1 MGWARE
7 HRGLVWVLAVQ
18 AVVAL
23 VFAFTRV
30 VDADE
35 GFYLAATQRVSDGLI
50 PHVNFFYPQSPLFP
64 LIFAPLGGWGMESL
78 QLLRVLAVLASLG
91 LTALCYRF
99 IETTGGSRETATI
112 AAVLVAING
121 LALTWHS
128 VFKPYAF
135 IDLLI
140 FGAFY
145 LTFARGDEKPGFGRV
160 FWITAL
166 VALATN
172 LRSVMLILLP
182 VLLYYLFTRARRQG
196 ASTGKMT
203 LAALAGMAL
212 PSLPALWIAVSAP
225 AQFLFNNLGFHLQR
239 EPIEPF
245 SALALH
251 KLAVLGK
258 FLALPQTILLLG
270 AALASWLLIR
280 QKLET
285 APQWLKPAGLV
296 AFALILVYLVPTPV
310 HLQYFQQTIPYLA
323 LLTIPCAAFVL
334 RESKLRLILR
344 SAGLLYLVGLLP
356 FVMLFILSPR
366 EQDQRFEWTQL
377 KTVVGKIESQSQPE
391 DTVLSEWAG
400 YAALAR
406 RPQLPGSE
414 HVGFHFPLKI
424 SESEFG
430 QMHLLTTAAINS
442 ALAARRPELV
452 IVDYQVYPEWREALE
467 ANYHAADSSEW
478 TYIYKRNAASL

>member
-7 HRGLVWVLAVQ
+7 HRGLVWVLAAQ
-18 AVVAL
+18 ALAAL

-35 GFYLAATQRVSDGLI
+35 GFYLAAAQRVSDGLV
-50 PHVNFFYPQSPLFP
+50 PHVDFFYPQSPLFP
-64 LIFAPLGGWGMESL
+64 MIFAPLGGWGMESL

-91 LTALCYRF
+91 LTTLCYRF
-99 IETTGGSRETATI
+99 VTKTSGNREVAVVTA
-112 AAVLVAING
+112 ALVAING

-135 IDLLI
+135 IDVLI
-140 FGAFY
+140 FAAFY
-145 LTFARGDEKPGFGRV
+145 LTFVRGDEKPGSGRV
-160 FWITAL
+160 FWIMALTAL
-166 VALATN
+166 AAN
-172 LRSVMLILLP
+172 LRSVMLVLLP
-182 VLLYYLFTRARRQG
+182 VFLYYLVTRGRKQG
-196 ASTGKMT
+196 ASTGKLT
-203 LAALAGMAL
+203 VAAIAGIAL
-212 PSLPALWIAVSAP
+212 PTLPALWIAISAP
-225 AQFLFNNLGFHLQR
+225 TQFFFNNLGFHLQR

-245 SALALH
+245 SALVLH
-251 KLAVLGK
+251 KLTVLGK

-280 QKLET
+280 QKLER
-285 APQWLKPAGLV
+285 APDWLKPAGVVALV
-296 AFALILVYLVPTPV
+296 LMLVYLVPTPV

-323 LLTIPCAAFVL
+323 LLAVPCAAFVL
-334 RESKLRLILR
+334 REGKLRLILR
-344 SAGLLYLVGLLP
+344 SAGMLYLVGLLP
-356 FVMLFILSPR
+356 FVVLFILSPR

-377 KTVVGKIESQSQPE
+377 KTVVGKIESQSQPN

-400 YAALAR
+400 YAALAM

-424 SESEFG
+424 SASEFE

-442 ALAARRPELV
+442 VLAARRPELI
-452 IVDYQVYPEWREALE
+452 IVDYQVYPEWREALA
-467 ANYHAADSSEW
+467 ANYHAADSSER